1 MKNLKKYFF
10 FLIFVFFI
18 LNLIILILWKGVYNF
33 TLSKKDIY
41 SEIVSKE
48 IGITDKEELDFYKEF
63 WVKRKFKY
71 VKYIGELE
79 KETNEQK
86 YLNITKKNGRYNGI
100 NNNCDRKILFY
111 GSSSLFGYNVK
122 DDQTIPFYFKK
133 YLEKNN
139 NKYCV
144 FNYGSA
150 SHFSTHENIFFQN
163 QFLNKIISKNDI
175 LIFIDGT
182 AENGNYTS
190 KVDLALEKLFAY
202 THQNIMDKYKFTIP
216 LTFETFPI
224 FQIFKLKDQKQN
236 LDLDKSK
243 FEEIKFVFQSNIE
256 IRNVLCKE
264 LNLKCFTFLQ
274 PFPLISGKDIKS
286 HLNINS
292 YEIKKKY
299 WQEKYNSLK
308 NTKDILDLNGVLKI
322 NQEISFVDPIHYSPS
337 ASKIIAQNILGKIEK
352 YLD

>member
-1 MKNLKKYFF
+1 MKFIKKYILL
-10 FLIFVFFI
+10 LIFIFFI
-18 LNLIILILWKGVYNF
+18 LNLITLILWKGIYNF

-63 WVKRKFKY
+63 WIKRKFKY
-71 VKYIGELE
+71 IKYIGELE
-79 KETNEQK
+79 KETDEQK
-86 YLNITKKNGRYNGI
+86 YLNITKKKGRYNGI
-100 NNNCDRKILFY
+100 NNNCNQKILFY

-122 DDQTIPFYFKK
+122 DDQTIPFYFKE

-144 FNYGSA
+144 YNYGSA

-163 QFLNKIISKNDI
+163 QFINKIISKNDI

-182 AENGNYTS
+182 AENGNHTS
-190 KVDLALEKLFAY
+190 KVDLTLEKLFGY
-202 THQNIMDKYKFTIP
+202 THQSIIDKYKFTIP

-224 FQIFKLKDQKQN
+224 FQIFKLTDQKQN
-236 LDLDKSK
+236 LDLDNTR

-256 IRNVLCKE
+256 MRNTLCKK

-274 PFPLISGKDIKS
+274 PLPLISGKDIKS
-286 HLNINS
+286 HLNIVS
-292 YEIKKKY
+292 YETQKKY
-299 WQEKYNSLK
+299 WQEKYNILK
-308 NTKDILDLNGVLKI
+308 NTKDILDLNGILK
-322 NQEISFVDPIHYSPS
+322 NNKEISFVDPIHYSPS
-337 ASKIIAQNILGKIEK
+337 ASKIIAQNILSKVEK

>member
-1 MKNLKKYFF
+1 MKFIKKYILL
-10 FLIFVFFI
+10 LIFIFFI
-18 LNLIILILWKGVYNF
+18 LNLITLILWKGIYNF

-63 WVKRKFKY
+63 WIKRKFKY
-71 VKYIGELE
+71 IKYIGELE
-79 KETNEQK
+79 KETRKQK

-100 NNNCDRKILFY
+100 NNNCNQKILFY

-122 DDQTIPFYFKK
+122 DDQTIPFYFKE

-144 FNYGSA
+144 YNYGSA

-163 QFLNKIISKNDI
+163 QFINKIISKNDI

-182 AENGNYTS
+182 AENGNHTS
-190 KVDLALEKLFAY
+190 KVDLTLEKLFGY
-202 THQNIMDKYKFTIP
+202 THQSIIDKYKFTIP

-224 FQIFKLKDQKQN
+224 FQIFKLTDQKHN
-236 LDLDKSK
+236 LDLDNTR

-256 IRNVLCKE
+256 MRNTLCKK

-274 PFPLISGKDIKS
+274 PLPLISGKDIKS
-286 HLNINS
+286 HLNIVS
-292 YEIKKKY
+292 YETQKKY
-299 WQEKYNSLK
+299 WQEKYYILK
-308 NTKDILDLNGVLKI
+308 NTKDILDLNGILK
-322 NQEISFVDPIHYSPS
+322 NNKEISFVDPIHYSPS
-337 ASKIIAQNILGKIEK
+337 ASKIIAQNVLSKVEK